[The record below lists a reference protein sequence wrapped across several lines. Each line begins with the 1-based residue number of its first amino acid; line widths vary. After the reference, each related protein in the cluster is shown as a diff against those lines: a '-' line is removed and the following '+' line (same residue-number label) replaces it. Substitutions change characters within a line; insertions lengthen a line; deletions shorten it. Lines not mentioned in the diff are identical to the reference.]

1 MGLRSRLLRTWRF
14 LVWLLLAELLTY
26 GVLHTAVLG
35 YRTLSWRHFN
45 NRAAAPGQPVPAD
58 IPYAGLI
65 NQAAGAAGV
74 NPELV
79 AGVIFAESSFNPQA
93 VSPTGARGL
102 MQVMPATWRQINSE
116 IHATGG
122 RSDEAC
128 YFDPAVNIR
137 IGTAYLSRLL
147 ERYKGNAVQALA
159 AYNAGPQAV
168 DDYGGVPPYDET
180 RQYLA
185 RIARY
190 SSELRQEPFTW
201 PGDDLNAFWPPLHL
215 LTGATLLLLV
225 CQGRQLRNRHKSWR
239 WY

>member
-1 MGLRSRLLRTWRF
+1 MGLRSRLLKTWRF
-14 LVWLLLAELLTY
+14 LVWLLLAELLVY
-26 GVLHTAVLG
+26 GVSYAAMLG
-35 YRTLSWRHFN
+35 CRTLSWQHFSTL
-45 NRAAAPGQPVPAD
+45 AAAPGRPVSSD

-65 NQAAGAAGV
+65 NQTAGAAGV

-93 VSPTGARGL
+93 VSPAGARGL
-102 MQVMPATWRQINSE
+102 MQLMPDTWRQINSE

-137 IGTAYLSRLL
+137 IGTVYLSRLL
-147 ERYKGNAVQALA
+147 ERYKGDAVQALA

-180 RQYLA
+180 RQYLK
-185 RIARY
+185 RIAKY
-190 SSELRQEPFTW
+190 SSELRQEPLTW
-201 PGDDLNAFWPPLHL
+201 PDDDLTALWPALHL
-215 LTGATLLLLV
+215 LTGATLLLLAD
-225 CQGRQLRNRHKSWR
+225 QGRRLHNRHKSWR